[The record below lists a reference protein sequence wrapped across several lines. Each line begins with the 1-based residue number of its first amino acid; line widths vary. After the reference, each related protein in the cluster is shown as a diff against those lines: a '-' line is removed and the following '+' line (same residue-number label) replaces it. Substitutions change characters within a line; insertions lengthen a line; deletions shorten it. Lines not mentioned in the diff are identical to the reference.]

1 MNIMEKQDKLRILN
15 DAYISLRS
23 RKVLKT
29 WTDFAELLEVSRNT
43 LSAAKNGNEMYLTD
57 NLISRVV
64 GLMREHE
71 RLQEPANNNFIQE
84 DVPVGGLQYQS
95 HLVPT
100 LPYKIYKA
108 VGVNV
113 REYIHNPDVPLHMTP
128 AIAQFS
134 KTDCHY
140 FVGTDAMQPY
150 LHQSDLLALQRVN
163 DGSVVNGEVYVINS
177 KFNGLLAR
185 FVYDEGDT
193 LLLKASPAQDRYTPM
208 RVEKS
213 EVYDLYRVLGLVRTN
228 I

>member
-1 MNIMEKQDKLRILN
+1 MATEHEKTQYIIEAFNILRT
-15 DAYISLRS
+15 R
-23 RKVLKT
+23 RVVKT
-29 WTDFAELLEVSRNT
+29 WTELADLIGVNRSS
-43 LSAAKNGNEMYLTD
+43 LSSAKNGKPGYVTD
-57 NLISRVV
+57 SMVARVE
-64 GLMREHE
+64 GLLKESE
-71 RLQEPANNNFIQE
+71 TRLQEPANNFIQE
-84 DVPVGGLQYQS
+84 DVPVGGMRYES